1 MSGLLLFYENS
12 PGTCPR
18 AELPDKKVT
27 LHATT
32 ALSDCHYSAL
42 APLHAVFAP
51 LPLPALLTEDMKLH
65 VSSSQCNALLRPLA
79 AGSRNRNII
88 YTRAAREAPVES
100 AINAM

>member
-27 LHATT
+27 LHAL
-32 ALSDCHYSAL
+32 ALSDCHYSAP
-42 APLHAVFAP
+42 APATCSFCSSP
-51 LPLPALLTEDMKLH
+51 SPRLTEDMKLH
-65 VSSSQCNALLRPLA
+65 VSSSQCNALLRPL